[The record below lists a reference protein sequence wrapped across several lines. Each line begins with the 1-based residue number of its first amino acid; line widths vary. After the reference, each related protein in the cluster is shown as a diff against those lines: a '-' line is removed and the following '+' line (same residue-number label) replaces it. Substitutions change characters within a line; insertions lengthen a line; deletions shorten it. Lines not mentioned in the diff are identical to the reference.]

1 MNEAKV
7 LYEEDLINN
16 TTVSRYMEII
26 KQERESIYQ
35 YLRQYF
41 SKDHTLGVRADVL
54 AYMSDHIKDFTE
66 DRDYAYHITSLAG
79 NVKAGPE
86 WYEWIN
92 SYYGAENSRI
102 DIGDLMI
109 VVSGAIENNVPLEF
123 VKSAFE
129 TENDILEIYE
139 KIDSFHADSIPASP
153 EVSDIDSAES
163 VTDDTDEK
171 SGSDTFV
178 VPEEKKEISE
188 KGYGSKHEPQIS
200 DMFESLA
207 MVMSAKTSSEKTVSQ
222 LQDDF
227 NDTLSKLQT
236 ITTGVFRE
244 WEKDKDI
251 IERQKALHQIY
262 QQLINSQQNK
272 INGMRNEIRRLQNR
286 IQDAERSEM
295 KREAINQKISE
306 LQQLT
311 HSAGLS
317 VADSYLD

>member
-1 MNEAKV
+1 MDEVKV
-7 LYEEDLINN
+7 LCEEDLDND

-26 KQERESIYQ
+26 KQEREGIYQ

-54 AYMSDHIKDFTE
+54 KYMSEHIKDFKE
-66 DRDYAYHITSLAG
+66 DKDYAYHITSLAG

-92 SYYGAENSRI
+92 SYFGSENNRI
-102 DIGDLMI
+102 EIGDLMI

-129 TENDILEIYE
+129 TGEDILEIYD
-139 KIDSFHADSIPASP
+139 KIDLYQQESGSESIEDSGIEAFVADSDEKGNDIVVSP
-153 EVSDIDSAES
+153 E
-163 VTDDTDEK
+163 
-171 SGSDTFV
+171 G
-178 VPEEKKEISE
+178 KKEITGKE
-188 KGYGSKHEPQIS
+188 NGGEFEPQIS

-207 MVMSAKTSSEKTVSQ
+207 MVMSAKMSSEKTVSQ
-222 LQDDF
+222 LEDDF
-227 NDTLSKLQT
+227 NETLSKLQT

-262 QQLINSQQNK
+262 QQLINSYQNK
-272 INGMRNEIRRLQNR
+272 INGMRNEIRKLQSR

-311 HSAGLS
+311 HSTELS
-317 VADSYLD
+317 AADPYLD

>member
-1 MNEAKV
+1 MDEVKV
-7 LYEEDLINN
+7 LYEEDLDNN
-16 TTVSRYMEII
+16 ITVSRYMEII
-26 KQERESIYQ
+26 KQEREGIYQ

-54 AYMSDHIKDFTE
+54 TYMSDHIKDFKE
-66 DRDYAYHITSLAG
+66 DKDYAYHITSLVG

-92 SYYGAENSRI
+92 SYYGSENNRI

-129 TENDILEIYE
+129 TGEDILGIYDKIDSYHNESDSEPIVDSSIEAPVADSDEKENDIVV
-139 KIDSFHADSIPASP
+139 SP
-153 EVSDIDSAES
+153 ED
-163 VTDDTDEK
+163 
-171 SGSDTFV
+171 
-178 VPEEKKEISE
+178 KKEISGKE
-188 KGYGSKHEPQIS
+188 NGGKYEPQIS

-222 LQDDF
+222 LEDDF
-227 NDTLSKLQT
+227 NETLSKLQT
-236 ITTGVFRE
+236 ITTGVFRD

-272 INGMRNEIRRLQNR
+272 TNGMRNEIRKLQSR

-311 HSAGLS
+311 HSTELS
-317 VADSYLD
+317 AADPYLD